1 MNLKLNDILTKDH
14 NHHNIIRAWPS
25 LCHYVTKCHI
35 RKNNQKKNHTVYMVK
50 AFRQKSQLNGINH
63 QRIMEPL
70 GFSFSFYFEMGM
82 NYEVIITSEY
92 QSTSAKKK
100 NGTGI
105 SARAFSFILPVCF
118 VSLFILLDIRRI

>member
-100 NGTGI
+100 KWYRHKCTC
-105 SARAFSFILPVCF
+105 FFIYIT
-118 VSLFILLDIRRI
+118 SLFRFAFHFA